1 MIGFASGRIAAQTT
15 LVSVASYLAGFYFT
29 ELFHAASASMGA
41 LWSAVSGIVVLQATQ
56 RDTLSSASLR
66 IYGSLI
72 GAIISAIY
80 LSVLPFSPIG
90 MAVSIFMTVLLCHVA
105 RIPDHARLAAITVVV
120 IMVITSIDPTLNPIS
135 NSALRF
141 SESFIGATI
150 AVFAALLWPGPKEG
164 PKGQPSAPLPGTQD

>member
-56 RDTLSSASLR
+56 RDTWSSASLR
-66 IYGSLI
+66 IFGSLI
-72 GAIISAIY
+72 GAVTSAAY

-90 MAVSIFMTVLLCHVA
+90 MAVSIFVTVLLCHVA

-135 NSALRF
+135 NAALRF

-150 AVFAALLWPGPKEG
+150 AVFAALLWPGPKDL
-164 PKGQPSAPLPGTQD
+164 PSAPLPDAQD